1 MKKITYVLL
10 VTIILMVISGC
21 STEAPDWSTS
31 NGGGAGEQKIKMGLS
46 ISTLNNPF
54 FVSVKDGV
62 MAEAEKHGIEVVVID
77 AQNDSAKQS
86 NDVEDLMHQGVKA
99 LLINPV
105 DSAAISTA
113 VQSANSLNIPVVTL
127 DRSADSGEVS
137 ALVAS
142 DNVKGGSMAAQYI
155 VEKVGKG
162 AKVIEL
168 EGSPGA
174 SATRERGQGF
184 HEVADTELDVIAKQT
199 ADFDRSKGLTVMEN
213 LLQGNR
219 DVQAV
224 FAHND
229 EMALGAI
236 EAIQSSGKSIPIIG
250 FDGNEDAL
258 NSIREGK
265 LTGTIAQQPELIGQ
279 LSVQAAHDVINGKT
293 VEKMIAAPL
302 KLVTKENQDEQQTQN
317 EQTNQDTSAG
327 GETQAGQDQT
337 QDHQNHQ
344 TTP

>member
-1 MKKITYVLL
+1 MKKLTLLLTSLLL
-10 VTIILMVISGC
+10 VFMTGC
-21 STEAPDWSTS
+21 SLEPPEWAKSGS
-31 NGGGAGEQKIKMGLS
+31 GGGEGNLKIGLS

-62 MAEAEKHGIEVVVID
+62 LAEAEQHGIEVLVID

-86 NDVEDLMHQGVKA
+86 NDVEDLMQKGVDA

-105 DSAAISTA
+105 DSSAISTV
-113 VQSANSLNIPVVTL
+113 VQTANSLDIPVVTL
-127 DRSADSGEVS
+127 DRSADKGEVQ

-142 DNVKGGSMAAQYI
+142 DNVKGGAMAAEYL
-155 VEKVGKG
+155 VEQLGEG

-174 SATRERGQGF
+174 SATRERGKGF
-184 HEVADTELDVIAKQT
+184 HEVADTQLNVIAKQT
-199 ADFDRSKGLTVMEN
+199 ADFDRTKGLTVMEN
-213 LLQGNR
+213 LLQGNP

-236 EAIQSSGKSIPIIG
+236 EAIQSAGKKIPVIG

-258 NSIREGK
+258 NSIEAGA
-265 LTGTIAQQPELIGQ
+265 LTGTVAQQPDLIGQ
-279 LSVQAAHDVINGKT
+279 LAVQAAKDVLDGQP
-293 VEKMIAAPL
+293 VEELIAAPL
-302 KLVTKENQDEQQTQN
+302 KLIVKE
-317 EQTNQDTSAG
+317 
-327 GETQAGQDQT
+327 
-337 QDHQNHQ
+337 
-344 TTP
+344 